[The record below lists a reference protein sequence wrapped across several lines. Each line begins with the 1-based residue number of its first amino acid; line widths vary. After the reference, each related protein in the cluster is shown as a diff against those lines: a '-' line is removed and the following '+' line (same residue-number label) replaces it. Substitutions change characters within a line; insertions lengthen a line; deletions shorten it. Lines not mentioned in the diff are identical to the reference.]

1 MKFATAAV
9 MSLLFAE
16 QTAAFVPFSPV
27 KTTYKTTSTSGLS
40 MALDTPPAASA
51 ETPNVPVIQRN
62 QYGPTDVR
70 YSDFL
75 KLVDK
80 DKIEKVT
87 FSADGTQLL
96 GVDVDGTRLKIES
109 LPNDPDLL
117 TQLTNHKVRHSTRTC
132 QECGRMPQVGNSTI
146 LRFLSLSLFSTLF

>member
-1 MKFATAAV
+1 MT
-9 MSLLFAE
+9 E
-16 QTAAFVPFSPV
+16 QTSAFAPFSFV
-27 KTTYKTTSTSGLS
+27 KSSYKTSSYLS
-40 MALDTPPAASA
+40 MAVDMPPPAENA
-51 ETPNVPVIQRN
+51 NLPVIQRN
-62 QYGPTDVR
+62 QYGPSDVR

-75 KLVDK
+75 KLVNN

-117 TQLTNHKVRHSTRTC
+117 TQLTAHKVSIEALLRGRH
-132 QECGRMPQVGNSTI
+132 V
-146 LRFLSLSLFSTLF
+146 